1 VNCLNIDGVAIDH
14 TFKSKVTGSTSCIDH
29 FLLTENLLSSFV
41 SAGVSHDIDNFSDH
55 DPLYLCTSLSA
66 NVTPNEQVNNV
77 HTRIAWHSASSI
89 QIARYKTT
97 LNEMLADVNLPSC
110 TADCIDVFCT
120 AHQQSISKFH
130 DDIIECCTSSA
141 LSSIGR
147 PTAVQGSGTR
157 PGWSRYVKPVRVE
170 ALKWHRAWKERGR
183 PDHGPLYDMRKMT
196 RARYHN
202 AVRFIK
208 KQEQILR
215 DTSLANSMSDLD
227 YNQFWREVK
236 RIKDSRKPVASTVDD
251 FNTRAEICKVF
262 TDKYSALYNSV
273 TFDSSDMIRY
283 LDNINRDLLHD
294 STASYLYISTADVK
308 KAVSGLKTGKS
319 DGQNQQSDHL
329 INGTP
334 LLFRKL
340 AQLFTAMINL
350 GFAPDSFL
358 LGTLSPIVKNGRKSI
373 NSSSNYRGITLS
385 SILGKIL
392 DRIIMNRFSG
402 SLYSNDF
409 QFGFK
414 QSHSTVQ
421 CTLVIDEV
429 SKYYTSNGGEI
440 YIMLLDASQAFDR
453 VNYVKL
459 FRALSAKGM
468 CPLICRFLA
477 YSYTQQKVRVK
488 WSDHTSEPFEVT
500 NGVKQGGVLSPTLFN
515 VYVDFVFKKLKEKRL
530 GCHLNGHY
538 ISCAD
543 DLTLLAPT
551 KHALQVML
559 QEVNTVARDLDI
571 KFNGVKSQ
579 LVAFN
584 KQGHIPTTISCMG
597 AIVHSVDNA
606 IHLGN
611 SVGINSDCIRV
622 KKCIRDMVMHCNSLC
637 TLFPCVDIE
646 VKHRLFKTYCMP
658 LYGCQLWH

>member
-1 VNCLNIDGVAIDH
+1 
-14 TFKSKVTGSTSCIDH
+14 
-29 FLLTENLLSSFV
+29 
-41 SAGVSHDIDNFSDH
+41 
-55 DPLYLCTSLSA
+55 LY
-66 NVTPNEQVNNV
+66 
-77 HTRIAWHSASSI
+77 
-89 QIARYKTT
+89 
-97 LNEMLADVNLPSC
+97 
-110 TADCIDVFCT
+110 F
-120 AHQQSISKFH
+120 
-130 DDIIECCTSSA
+130 
-141 LSSIGR
+141 
-147 PTAVQGSGTR
+147 
-157 PGWSRYVKPVRVE
+157 
-170 ALKWHRAWKERGR
+170 
-183 PDHGPLYDMRKMT
+183 
-196 RARYHN
+196 
-202 AVRFIK
+202 
-208 KQEQILR
+208 
-215 DTSLANSMSDLD
+215 
-227 YNQFWREVK
+227 
-236 RIKDSRKPVASTVDD
+236 
-251 FNTRAEICKVF
+251 
-262 TDKYSALYNSV
+262 
-273 TFDSSDMIRY
+273 
-283 LDNINRDLLHD
+283 
-294 STASYLYISTADVK
+294 STADVK

-340 AQLFTAMINL
+340 AQLFTAMINH

-402 SLYSNDF
+402 SLYSKDF

-488 WSDHTSEPFEVT
+488 WCDHTSEPFEVT

-538 ISCAD
+538 S
-543 DLTLLAPT
+543 
-551 KHALQVML
+551 
-559 QEVNTVARDLDI
+559 
-571 KFNGVKSQ
+571 
-579 LVAFN
+579 
-584 KQGHIPTTISCMG
+584 G
-597 AIVHSVDNA
+597 AIS
-606 IHLGN
+606 
-611 SVGINSDCIRV
+611 
-622 KKCIRDMVMHCNSLC
+622 
-637 TLFPCVDIE
+637 
-646 VKHRLFKTYCMP
+646 
-658 LYGCQLWH
+658 